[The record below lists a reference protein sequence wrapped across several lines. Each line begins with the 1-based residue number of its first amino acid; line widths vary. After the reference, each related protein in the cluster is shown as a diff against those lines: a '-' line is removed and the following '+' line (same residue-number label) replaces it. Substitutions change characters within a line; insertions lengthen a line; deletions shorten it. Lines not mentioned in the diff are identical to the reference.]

1 MLTRFA
7 KLFFASVLALH
18 FGVGGNAEAKFVFA
32 QNHPDLEWYTIETDH
47 YYVHYPISKKS
58 KEEGNPHAL
67 TGEWSARKMA
77 KSAEEIWPKMCA
89 EFNYFLNEKIHVV
102 LLNQGDELQG
112 FTIPAWDWVEL
123 SANPGGL
130 FYRGRGRMEWFSD
143 VFVHEFAH
151 VVSLKAN
158 AAMAE
163 GTPGVML
170 SGLYQN
176 GINVDATG
184 QRSVA
189 AGAEVMLGE
198 GDSVFW
204 TEGGAEYWS
213 DNTGYNWWTT
223 SRDQNIRMT
232 VLQDRLLTYDEWHA
246 RFGKWGFGDSE
257 RYYQQGYNFGLY
269 LRQRFGDDTYA
280 RFAIEA
286 GKRWRFEWVT
296 VVEDVLGITA
306 KELYDDWVA
315 YITERYESQY
325 AAVKA
330 EGEVMG
336 DELGSSPSKHPQADA
351 QDKFHAK
358 PKWQQRRT

>member
-1 MLTRFA
+1 MRTPSMLTRFA

-67 TGEWSARKMA
+67 TGEGSARKMA
-77 KSAEEIWPKMCA
+77 KSAEDLAQDVCRVQLLPQRKD
-89 EFNYFLNEKIHVV
+89 HVV
-102 LLNQGDELQG
+102 LLNQGDELQE

-189 AGAEVMLGE
+189 RVP
-198 GDSVFW
+198 
-204 TEGGAEYWS
+204 
-213 DNTGYNWWTT
+213 
-223 SRDQNIRMT
+223 R
-232 VLQDRLLTYDEWHA
+232 
-246 RFGKWGFGDSE
+246 
-257 RYYQQGYNFGLY
+257 
-269 LRQRFGDDTYA
+269 
-280 RFAIEA
+280 
-286 GKRWRFEWVT
+286 
-296 VVEDVLGITA
+296 
-306 KELYDDWVA
+306 
-315 YITERYESQY
+315 
-325 AAVKA
+325 
-330 EGEVMG
+330 
-336 DELGSSPSKHPQADA
+336 
-351 QDKFHAK
+351 
-358 PKWQQRRT
+358 